1 MRKVQ
6 LIITIET
13 DEQADKIEEILNEAE
28 ISEDQDFVINV
39 ERREIHISP
48 HLAPTY
54 KVGDDGE
61 PMI

>member
-6 LIITIET
+6 LIITIES
-13 DEQADKIEEILNEAE
+13 DEQADKLLAVLKEAE
-28 ISEDQDFVINV
+28 AEMLDFAFNV

-48 HLAPTY
+48 HLAPTFS
-54 KVGDDGE
+54 VGDDGE